1 MKNIKVLIL
10 LIFVSFLSAC
20 MQPVALLGPAITIG
34 TTGNIYQAGF
44 SYGSNKAIENKTGK
58 TTIEHF
64 SNLFNKK
71 KSGIINPNIIELV
84 EK

>member
-10 LIFVSFLSAC
+10 LIFVLFLSAC

-44 SYGSNKAIENKTGK
+44 SYGSNKAIESKTGK